1 MIICVMG
8 TGAKA
13 TAEPSRVEARTVF
26 IMMIDLLDGIYGQQ
40 WKRCRCAGALFAL
53 LSKEERKGER
63 F

>member
-13 TAEPSRVEARTVF
+13 TAELSRVEARTVF

-40 WKRCRCAGALFAL
+40 WK
-53 LSKEERKGER
+53 
-63 F
+63 